1 MEILIGFLSILSAGL
16 LFVSINLYRKI
27 LFFEDKISDI
37 QDSVEN
43 SIETMRE
50 IDINGSFEA
59 DDEVGDTFQQL
70 KRIVE
75 QIGEYTYAET
85 TEEGK

>member
-1 MEILIGFLSILSAGL
+1 MEILIGFLSLLSGGL
-16 LFVSINLYRKI
+16 LFVSINLYRKV
-27 LFFEDKISDI
+27 LFFEDRVVDI
-37 QDSVEN
+37 QNQVDE
-43 SIETMRE
+43 SIKTMQQ

-59 DDEVGDTFQQL
+59 DDEVGETFQQL

-85 TEEGK
+85 TEEG

>member
-1 MEILIGFLSILSAGL
+1 MEILIGFLSILSVGL
-16 LFVSINLYRKI
+16 LFVSINLYRKV
-27 LFFEDKISDI
+27 LFFEDRISDI
-37 QDSVEN
+37 QDNIEE
-43 SIETMRE
+43 SIKTMQQ

-59 DDEVGDTFQQL
+59 DDEVGETFQQL

-85 TEEGK
+85 TEER

>member
-1 MEILIGFLSILSAGL
+1 MEILIGFLSILSMGL
-16 LFVSINLYRKI
+16 LFVSINLYRKV
-27 LFFEDKISDI
+27 LFFEDRISDI
-37 QDSVEN
+37 QDNIEE
-43 SIETMRE
+43 SIKTMQQ

-59 DDEVGDTFQQL
+59 DDEVGETFQQL

-85 TEEGK
+85 TEER

>member
-1 MEILIGFLSILSAGL
+1 MEILIGFLSILSVGL
-16 LFVSINLYRKI
+16 LFVSINLYRKV
-27 LFFEDKISDI
+27 LFFEDRITDI
-37 QDSVEN
+37 QDNIEE
-43 SIETMRE
+43 SIKTMQQ

-59 DDEVGDTFQQL
+59 DDEVGETFQQL

-85 TEEGK
+85 TEER